1 MEASTAS
8 LRLSVTLPMRA
19 KRSTILPLVLAVYLA
34 VMAYIGYPE
43 YAAGKTS
50 ALYYFGT
57 IGVTVV
63 ILILLHFNLKRRERL
78 RREREEDMDRHN
90 K

>member
-1 MEASTAS
+1 
-8 LRLSVTLPMRA
+8 
-19 KRSTILPLVLAVYLA
+19 
-34 VMAYIGYPE
+34 MAYIGYPE
-43 YAAGKTS
+43 YAAGHTS

-57 IGVTVV
+57 IGITIV

-78 RREREEDMDRHN
+78 RREREKDMEG

>member
-1 MEASTAS
+1 
-8 LRLSVTLPMRA
+8 MRA

-43 YAAGKTS
+43 YAAGRTS

-78 RREREEDMDRHN
+78 SREREEDMERHN

>member
-1 MEASTAS
+1 
-8 LRLSVTLPMRA
+8 MRA

-43 YAAGKTS
+43 YAAGRTS

-78 RREREEDMDRHN
+78 RREREEDMERHN

>member
-1 MEASTAS
+1 MK
-8 LRLSVTLPMRA
+8 V
-19 KRSTILPLVLAVYLA
+19 KRSTVIPLLLAIYLA

-43 YAAGKTS
+43 YAAGRSS

-57 IGVTVV
+57 IGVTIV
-63 ILILLHFNLKRRERL
+63 ILILLHFNLRRRERL
-78 RREREEDMDRHN
+78 RAEREKDMQD

>member
-1 MEASTAS
+1 
-8 LRLSVTLPMRA
+8 MRV
-19 KRSTILPLVLAVYLA
+19 KRSTILPIVLAIYLA

-43 YAAGKTS
+43 YAAGRTS

-57 IGVTVV
+57 IGITIV

-78 RREREEDMDRHN
+78 RREREKDMDG